1 MSDCVF
7 CKIVAG
13 QIPSTRVYEDEH
25 ALAFMDLG
33 QVNPGHVLVAV
44 KKHAANLFELE
55 DAQAAAVARA
65 TARVS
70 RAPSAT
76 HSKPEGLSVY
86 QANGK
91 AAGQT
96 VFHYHVH
103 LLPRHAGDGM
113 ELVWPVKNPP
123 REKLEEYA
131 AKIRAAARLATGRSS
146 RTPSCSAPRF
156 RRARACG
163 SARRAARS

>member
-13 QIPSTRVYEDEH
+13 QIPSTKVHEDEYT
-25 ALAFMDLG
+25 LAFMDLG

-44 KKHAANLFELE
+44 KKHAANLFEL
-55 DAQAAAVARA
+55 DDMQAAAVAR
-65 TARVS
+65 TSTRVAHAI
-70 RAPSAT
+70 RDAFAPA
-76 HSKPEGLSVY
+76 GLSVY

-103 LLPRHAGDGM
+103 LLPRHEADGM
-113 ELVWPVKNPP
+113 ELTWPVKNPP
-123 REKLEEYA
+123 REKLEQYA
-131 AKIRAAARLATGRSS
+131 GSIRAKLA
-146 RTPSCSAPRF
+146 
-156 RRARACG
+156 
-163 SARRAARS
+163 

>member
-25 ALAFMDLG
+25 TIAFMDIG
-33 QVNPGHVLVAV
+33 HVNPGHTLVAV
-44 KKHAANLFELE
+44 KKHAATVFELE
-55 DAQAAAVARA
+55 ETQAEAVARA
-65 TARVS
+65 VARIS
-70 RAPSAT
+70 RALKKAFEPD
-76 HSKPEGLSVY
+76 GLSVY

-113 ELVWPVKNPP
+113 ELTWPMKNPP
-123 REKLEEYA
+123 RERLEEYA
-131 AKIRAAARLATGRSS
+131 GKIRAALG
-146 RTPSCSAPRF
+146 
-156 RRARACG
+156 
-163 SARRAARS
+163 

>member
-7 CKIVAG
+7 CRIVAG
-13 QIPSTRVYEDEH
+13 QIPSTRVFEDEH
-25 ALAFMDLG
+25 ALAFLDIG
-33 QVNPGHVLVAV
+33 HVNPGHTLVAV
-44 KKHAANLFELE
+44 KKHAANVFELE
-55 DAQAAAVARA
+55 DVQAEAIGRA
-65 TARVS
+65 IVRI
-70 RAPSAT
+70 
-76 HSKPEGLSVY
+76 SKALKKAFEPEGLSVY

-91 AAGQT
+91 PAGQT

-131 AKIRAAARLATGRSS
+131 GKIRAVLR
-146 RTPSCSAPRF
+146 
-156 RRARACG
+156 
-163 SARRAARS
+163 

>member
-13 QIPSTRVYEDEH
+13 QIPSTRVHEDEH
-25 ALAFMDLG
+25 TLAFMDLG

-44 KKHAANLFELE
+44 KKHAANIFEL
-55 DAQAAAVARA
+55 DDIQGAALARASARVARA
-65 TARVS
+65 IRDAF
-70 RAPSAT
+70 
-76 HSKPEGLSVY
+76 KPEGLSVY

-103 LLPRHAGDGM
+103 MLQRHEADGM
-113 ELVWPVKNPP
+113 ELTWPVKNPP
-123 REKLEEYA
+123 REKLEQNA
-131 AKIRAAARLATGRSS
+131 AIIRAKLA
-146 RTPSCSAPRF
+146 
-156 RRARACG
+156 
-163 SARRAARS
+163 

>member
-1 MSDCVF
+1 MIDCVF
-7 CKIVAG
+7 CRIVAG
-13 QIPSTRVYEDEH
+13 QIPSTKVYEDEH
-25 ALAFMDLG
+25 TLAFMDIG

-44 KKHAANLFELE
+44 KRHAANLFELD
-55 DAQAAAVARA
+55 DAQAAAAARAAARVARA
-65 TARVS
+65 IEA
-70 RAPSAT
+70 AF
-76 HSKPEGLSVY
+76 KPEGMSVY

-113 ELVWPVKNPP
+113 ELIWPVKNPP

-131 AKIRAAARLATGRSS
+131 AKIRGKLGGKPA
-146 RTPSCSAPRF
+146 
-156 RRARACG
+156 
-163 SARRAARS
+163 